1 MNDKLLSFLG
11 LCRRAGFLK
20 IGANPTIESIVAHK
34 AKLVVMAKDFSKNS
48 AKPVIEAV
56 QNYNVKA
63 LTINRSKEDFSL
75 AVGKLCAVACVE
87 GEGFAKKLVLL
98 IENELGGELDG

>member
-11 LCRRAGFLK
+11 LCRRAGFLT
-20 IGANPTIESIVAHK
+20 IGANPTVDSIGNRR
-34 AKLVVMAKDFSKNS
+34 AKLVVMARDFSKNS
-48 AKPVIEAV
+48 AKPVLKAI
-56 QNYNVKA
+56 QDCSVKA
-63 LTINRSKEDFSL
+63 LTIDRSKEELSL

-87 GEGFAKKLVLL
+87 DEGFAKKLILL